1 MSDDDNIGKGALV
14 VYIERG
20 VLMTAGLVVSA
31 LLARALS
38 TDHYGIYK
46 LVGSV
51 LVFSSYAAS
60 FGLEMTVTRFIP
72 DYLTKGRPA
81 AANKLLGGAI
91 LIRGLAIVILVIG
104 AVGFGEQLGRT
115 FNAQELFGPLLVLLL
130 VHAGFKLL
138 NSIGRAFLT
147 AYSRRHVVGYIRI
160 ASNLVLAGLIGYL
173 YFTGGGIYFAIAVL
187 ATKSVL
193 EFVLFLATGMR
204 HVVENAQAARGDA
217 TLSLSRLG
225 SYSGYNWLFKGGHVF
240 REYSVDHFVI
250 SYFLGPTQVA
260 FYGVAIA
267 IPKMLRSV
275 SPGRMLHGVL
285 LPTFVK
291 RYEESGSFAEV
302 KKGYVLLQKINIV
315 LLLPAILALLVFVP
329 ELIELV
335 YSEKYVGAA
344 WTARILIAFSFFQ
357 SMGDSFYLVS
367 HAVEKANL
375 VFYSSLVGLYNLAA
389 DVALVPFFGI
399 NGAALA
405 TGSAGLLV
413 FAYFMLVYRSLYD
426 VAFPLL
432 GGVMGTVL
440 LNSVPLLAL
449 LGITKMIGLFT
460 LQGMAVAVVG
470 GFSYIG
476 TALFNDV
483 FTDQEKSII
492 MRRTDI
498 PLLRRIWMGETA
510 KSH

>member
-1 MSDDDNIGKGALV
+1 M
-14 VYIERG
+14 
-20 VLMTAGLVVSA
+20 
-31 LLARALS
+31 
-38 TDHYGIYK
+38 
-46 LVGSV
+46 
-51 LVFSSYAAS
+51 
-60 FGLEMTVTRFIP
+60 
-72 DYLTKGRPA
+72 TKGRPG
-81 AANKLLGGAI
+81 AANKLLGGAV
-91 LIRGLAIVILVIG
+91 LIRGFAIAILVIG
-104 AVGFGEQLGRT
+104 IVGFREYLGNT
-115 FNAQELFGPLLVLLL
+115 FNAQELFGPLLTLLL
-130 VHAGFKLL
+130 IHAGFKLF
-138 NSIGRAFLT
+138 NSIGRGFLT
-147 AYSRRHVVGYIRI
+147 AYSQRHIVGYVRI
-160 ASNLVLAGLIGYL
+160 VSNLTLAGLIGYL
-173 YFTGGGIYFAIAVL
+173 YLTGGGIYFAIAVL
-187 ATKSVL
+187 ATKSAL
-193 EFVLFLATGMR
+193 EFVLFFAMGVP
-204 HVVENAQAARGDA
+204 HVVENMRASQGGAS
-217 TLSLSRLG
+217 LSLSRLG

-302 KKGYVLLQKINIV
+302 KRGYVLLQKINIV

-335 YSEKYVGAA
+335 YSEKYIGAA

-357 SMGDSFYLVS
+357 SLGDSFYLVS

-389 DVALVPFFGI
+389 NIVLVPFFGI
-399 NGAALA
+399 NGAAIA

-413 FAYFMLVYRSLYD
+413 FGYFMVIYRSLYD

-432 GGVMGTVL
+432 RGTVGAVL
-440 LNSVPLLAL
+440 LNSVPMVAL
-449 LGITKMIGLFT
+449 FGVTKMVSLFT
-460 LQGMAVAVVG
+460 IQGMALAVVG

-476 TALFNDV
+476 ISLYNEV
-483 FTDQEKSII
+483 FTAQEKKVIV
-492 MRRTDI
+492 RRVDI
-498 PLLRRIWMGETA
+498 PLLRRIWMGEAA
-510 KSH
+510 KST

>member
-1 MSDDDNIGKGALV
+1 MI
-14 VYIERG
+14 
-20 VLMTAGLVVSA
+20 AGLVVSA
-31 LLARALS
+31 LLARGLS

-72 DYLTKGRPA
+72 DYMTKGRPK

-91 LIRGLAIVILVIG
+91 LIRGFAIAVLVIG
-104 AVGFGEQLGRT
+104 AVGFREQLGRT

-130 VHAGFKLL
+130 IHAGFKLL

-147 AYSRRHVVGYIRI
+147 AYSRRHVVGYVRI

-173 YFTGGGIYFAIAVL
+173 YLTGGGIYFAIAVL

-193 EFVLFLATGMR
+193 EFVLFLATGIR
-204 HVVENAQAARGDA
+204 HVVENARAARSNA
-217 TLSLSRLG
+217 KLSLSRLG
-225 SYSGYNWLFKGGHVF
+225 SYSGYNWLFRGGAVF

-267 IPKMLRSV
+267 IPKMMLSI

-302 KKGYVLLQKINIV
+302 KRGYVLLQKINIV
-315 LLLPAILALLVFVP
+315 LLLPAILSLLIFVP

-344 WTARILIAFSFFQ
+344 GTARILIGFGFFRVI
-357 SMGDSFYLVS
+357 GYPFRLVS

-375 VFYSSLVGLYNLAA
+375 IFYSALAGIYNLGA
-389 DVALVPFFGI
+389 DVLLVPLFGV

-405 TGSAGLLV
+405 TGSAGLLT
-413 FAYFMLVYRSLYD
+413 FMYYMVIYRLLYD
-426 VAFPLL
+426 VRFPLL
-432 GGVMGTVL
+432 GNAVLRVL
-440 LNSVPLLAL
+440 LSTIPML
-449 LGITKMIGLFT
+449 IIFSFTKVVGLFT
-460 LQGMAVAVVG
+460 LAGLSTAVLG
-470 GFSYIG
+470 GFTYSFISLYNG
-476 TALFNDV
+476 V
-483 FTDQEKSII
+483 FSNQEKKI
-492 MRRTDI
+492 
-498 PLLRRIWMGETA
+498 LLRRLDIPYLKRMWLRPADVPE
-510 KSH
+510 

>member
-1 MSDDDNIGKGALV
+1 MSEDDNIGKGTLV

-20 VLMTAGLVVSA
+20 ILMTTGLAVSA
-31 LLARALS
+31 LLARGLS
-38 TDHYGIYK
+38 TEHYGIYK

-72 DYLTKGRPA
+72 DYMTKGRPR

-91 LIRGLAIVILVIG
+91 LIRGLGIAILVIG
-104 AVGFGEQLGRT
+104 AVEFQEYLGNT
-115 FNAQELFGPLLVLLL
+115 FNAEELFGPLLILLL
-130 VHAGFKLL
+130 IYAGFKLL

-147 AYSRRHVVGYIRI
+147 AYSRRHVVGYVRI
-160 ASNLVLAGLIGYL
+160 VSNLVLTGLIGYL
-173 YFTGGGIYFAIAVL
+173 YLTGEGIFFALAVL
-187 ATKSVL
+187 ATKSAL
-193 EFVLFLATGMR
+193 EFVLFFATGVQ
-204 HVVENAQAARGDA
+204 HVVENMRASQGGAS
-217 TLSLSRLG
+217 LSLSRLG

-291 RYEESGSFAEV
+291 RYEESGSLSEV
-302 KKGYVLLQKINIV
+302 KGGYVLLQKINIV

-357 SMGDSFYLVS
+357 SLGDSFYLVS

-389 DVALVPFFGI
+389 DVVFVPFFGI
-399 NGAALA
+399 NGAAIA

-413 FAYFMLVYRSLYD
+413 FGYFMVIYRSLYD
-426 VAFPLL
+426 IAFPLL
-432 GGVMGTVL
+432 SGAVGAVL
-440 LNSVPLLAL
+440 LNSVPMITLFAV
-449 LGITKMIGLFT
+449 TKMIGLFT
-460 LQGMAVAVVG
+460 IQGIALVVVG
-470 GFSYIG
+470 GFTYVVIS
-476 TALFNDV
+476 LFNEVFSTREKKVIVRRVDV
-483 FTDQEKSII
+483 
-492 MRRTDI
+492 
-498 PLLRRIWMGETA
+498 PLLRRIWMDEA
-510 KSH
+510 KIST